1 MLQGSQARKAPFV
14 APQQKKVMTCQ
25 PVVIL
30 RFVRDRKDY
39 VRIVPQEVFMSM
51 SNVAASPLPQV
62 EAIEGNFY
70 GKDIVSLDQFAVED
84 LYAVFRLAL
93 HMKKLVQSS
102 EPSHLLAGKIVSL
115 LFFEPS
121 SRTFGSFAS
130 AVKRL
135 GGQTL
140 DIQNPE
146 MVTSVNKGETFE
158 DTIRVFEAYSD
169 ALVLRHPR
177 SGAARAAAATA
188 QLVPVVNAG
197 DGTNEHPTQTL
208 LDLCT
213 LYEQFGRLDGLTG
226 LLAGDALHS
235 RTMHSLM
242 RGLSLFPNNRL
253 YILAP
258 HTLRLSRDDYVHITS
273 RGVEVIEL
281 SSEREIP
288 PDCHFWYWTRI
299 QKERFSSLE
308 EYQRLAAEKFVV
320 TPELLT
326 RHASSDM
333 ILMDPLPRVG
343 TIDPAVDQDS
353 RAVYLRSQIRN
364 GLYTRMALL
373 ALILSPYPLAN

>member
-1 MLQGSQARKAPFV
+1 
-14 APQQKKVMTCQ
+14 
-25 PVVIL
+25 
-30 RFVRDRKDY
+30 
-39 VRIVPQEVFMSM
+39 MSM
-51 SNVAASPLPQV
+51 SNVAASPLARV
-62 EAIEGNFY
+62 EAINGDFY
-70 GKDIVSLDQFAVED
+70 GKDIVSLDQFAAAD
-84 LYAVFRLAL
+84 LFTVFHLARQ
-93 HMKKLVQSS
+93 MKQLVLASR
-102 EPSHLLAGKIVSL
+102 PSQILAGKIISL

-146 MVTSVNKGETFE
+146 TVTSVQKGETFE

-169 ALVLRHPR
+169 ALVLRHPL
-177 SGAARAAAATA
+177 SGAARAAAEAA
-188 QLVPVVNAG
+188 QFVPVINAG
-197 DGTNEHPTQTL
+197 DGPNEHPTQTL

-213 LYEQFGRLDGLTG
+213 IYEKFGRLDHLSS
-226 LLAGDALHS
+226 LLVGDALNS

-242 RGLSLFPNNRL
+242 RGLSLFEGNRV

-258 HTLRLSRDDYVHITS
+258 ERLRLSRDEYVACSS
-273 RGVEVIEL
+273 RGIEL
-281 SSEREIP
+281 IEIASQREIP
-288 PDCHFWYWTRI
+288 RDCDFWYWTRI

-308 EYQRLAAEKFVV
+308 EYQELAAGKFVA

-326 RHASSDM
+326 TYAKQDM

-343 TIDPAVDQDS
+343 TIDPAVDQDE

-373 ALILSPYPLAN
+373 ALILSQYPQTL

>member
-1 MLQGSQARKAPFV
+1 
-14 APQQKKVMTCQ
+14 
-25 PVVIL
+25 
-30 RFVRDRKDY
+30 
-39 VRIVPQEVFMSM
+39 MST
-51 SNVAASPLPQV
+51 SNVVASPFSLV
-62 EAIEGNFY
+62 ETIQGNFR
-70 GKDIVSLDQFAVED
+70 GRDIISLDQFTPED
-84 LYAVFRLAL
+84 LYTVFRAALEMRELVLAGR
-93 HMKKLVQSS
+93 
-102 EPSHLLAGKIVSL
+102 PSQILAGKIIAL

-146 MVTSVNKGETFE
+146 TVTSINKGETFE
-158 DTIRVFEAYSD
+158 DTIRVFEAYAD
-169 ALVLRHPR
+169 AIVLRHPR
-177 SGAARAAAATA
+177 SGAARIAAEAA
-188 QLVPVVNAG
+188 QFVPVINAG

-213 LYEQFGRLDGLTG
+213 LYERFGRLDHLNG
-226 LLAGDALHS
+226 LLVGDALNS

-242 RGLSLFPNNRL
+242 RGLSLFEQNRL

-258 HTLRLSRDDYVHITS
+258 ERLRLTRDDYVAFSS
-273 RGVEVIEL
+273 RGIEL
-281 SSEREIP
+281 VEIASEREIP
-288 PDCHFWYWTRI
+288 HDCDFWYWTRI
-299 QKERFSSLE
+299 QKERFSSPE
-308 EYQRLAAEKFVV
+308 EYQELAAGKFVA

-326 RHASSDM
+326 RYAKKDM

-343 TIDPAVDQDS
+343 TIDPAVDQDE

-373 ALILSPYPLAN
+373 ALLLSQYPHER